1 MVSSKGCMNASC
13 RDLIDIHATFLSDQ
27 RHEGRIVFKKIL
39 VSELLCIIQQRRRKA
54 QEEEKVPTGGQT
66 VSLVARRPTSAPPAR
81 QARSVAAPQR
91 VPLRSGQLQGEDKEG
106 QEAAAKARHREEEQ
120 NEANEA
126 EAPSSEATAS
136 IRWRSHQ
143 EAKEVRSEGWLGR
156 IRRGFH
162 TMSTEKY

>member
-1 MVSSKGCMNASC
+1 MVSSKGCMNAEHMDASC

-39 VSELLCIIQQRRRKA
+39 VSELVSELLCIIQQRRRKA
-54 QEEEKVPTGGQT
+54 QEEEKVPAGGQT
-66 VSLVARRPTSAPPAR
+66 VSLVARRPTSAPPAG

-120 NEANEA
+120 NEAIEA

-143 EAKEVRSEGWLGR
+143 EAKEVRSEGWLGWV
-156 IRRGFH
+156 
-162 TMSTEKY
+162 E

>member
-1 MVSSKGCMNASC
+1 M
-13 RDLIDIHATFLSDQ
+13 
-27 RHEGRIVFKKIL
+27 FKKIL

-54 QEEEKVPTGGQT
+54 QEEEKVPAGGGQA
-66 VSLVARRPTSAPPAR
+66 VSLVARRPTSAPPAG

-91 VPLRSGQLQGEDKEG
+91 VPLRSGQLQGEDQEG

-162 TMSTEKY
+162 TASTEKY